1 MPSVSVVL
9 PVYNGER
16 FVAAAVGSILDQS
29 WRDLE
34 VIVVDDA
41 STDGTAAILSRI
53 PDPRLRVVTAAANEG
68 LPRALN
74 RGLDAAR
81 GALIA
86 RQDADDVSHPER
98 IARQVAF
105 LETHPDV
112 ALLGTQGRVIDE
124 SGAVVGR
131 VDRPRTW
138 PAIRWFSLLDTA
150 FIHTSVMFR
159 RAVAHA
165 AGGYDTSLPLAED
178 FDLWGRMLRT
188 SRAAN
193 LDERLVDYRSW
204 SASIMGAIEQGG
216 AASRADRRRQTL
228 ADIVRDRIVR
238 HTADAFG
245 DEGCTA
251 ADARLLAAY
260 AVGVPARDLGA
271 FLTAFRDLRRR
282 FEQAWPE
289 ARHTADYWQTLA
301 RQYDAVAHRL
311 IDGTRRAAARVYLTA
326 VTEAPATMRHLP
338 WPRVLATTL
347 AGRRG
352 REAAGA
358 WKRRFGVPG

>member
-1 MPSVSVVL
+1 MPSVSVIL
-9 PVYNGER
+9 PVFNGER
-16 FVAAAVGSILDQS
+16 FVAAAIGSILAQT

-41 STDGTAAILSRI
+41 STDRTPALLRQIA
-53 PDPRLRVVTAAANEG
+53 DPRVRVLTAAANEG

-74 RGLDAAR
+74 RGLDAAS

-86 RQDADDVSHPER
+86 RQDADDVSHPQR
-98 IARQVAF
+98 IERQVAF
-105 LETHPDV
+105 LEAHGDV

-124 SGAVVGR
+124 AGTVVGR
-131 VDRPRTW
+131 VDRPTAW

-159 RAVAHA
+159 RAVARA
-165 AGGYDTSLPLAED
+165 AGGYDPRLPLAED
-178 FDLWGRMLRT
+178 FDLWGRMMRT
-188 SRAAN
+188 HRAAN

-204 SASIMGAIEQGG
+204 HASIMGAIEQASD
-216 AASRADRRRQTL
+216 AAHATRRRTL
-228 ADIVRDRIVR
+228 ADIVRERIVR
-238 HTADAFG
+238 HSAEAFG
-245 DEGCTA
+245 GEGCTA
-251 ADARLLAAY
+251 AEARLLSAY
-260 AVGVPARDLGA
+260 AVGVPAAELGA
-271 FLTAFRDLRRR
+271 FLAAFRNLRRR
-282 FEQAWPE
+282 FERAWPE
-289 ARHTADYWQTLA
+289 ARRTADYWRTLA

-311 IDGTRRAAARVYLTA
+311 VDGTRRAAARVYLTA
-326 VTEAPATMRHLP
+326 IAEAPATMRYLP
-338 WPRVLATTL
+338 WPRVLATTV